1 VSSLREIE
9 QVASFLAIAR
19 HVEQKRE
26 REKEEQKIK
35 INKEL
40 SHLIN
45 WSLNNGI
52 CEDRQC
58 SRMHCARRLALES

>member
-9 QVASFLAIAR
+9 QVASILAIAWR
-19 HVEQKRE
+19 VEQKRERE
-26 REKEEQKIK
+26 REKEEQKNK

-45 WSLNNGI
+45 WSLNNRI
-52 CEDRQC
+52 H
-58 SRMHCARRLALES
+58 M